1 MTSTES
7 VEAVTLLSVAVST
20 FSSIARNNAKIL
32 SKSSSIVTVA
42 WYSTVPPCISP
53 SISRLSSLFVP
64 MFKIVTVTSFRWKV
78 SDKSAQ
84 IGRVLAPT

>member
-32 SKSSSIVTVA
+32 SKSFSIVIVA
-42 WYSTVPPCISP
+42 WYSTVPPCTSP
-53 SISRLSSLFVP
+53 PISRLSSLFVP